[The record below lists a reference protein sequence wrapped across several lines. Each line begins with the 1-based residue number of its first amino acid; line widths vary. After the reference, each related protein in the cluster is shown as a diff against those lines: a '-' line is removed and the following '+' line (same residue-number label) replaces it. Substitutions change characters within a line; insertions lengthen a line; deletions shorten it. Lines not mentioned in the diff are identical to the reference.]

1 MKKGG
6 YREDIL
12 LFSYMVY
19 GLFSVN
25 LSDLFD
31 NNSHKIALLIRI
43 YVRNLGDT
51 S

>member
-12 LFSYMVY
+12 LVSYMAY
-19 GLFSVN
+19 GLFSVH

-31 NNSHKIALLIRI
+31 NNSHEVALLIRI
-43 YVRNLGDT
+43 YVRNLSNT

>member
-12 LFSYMVY
+12 LISYMVY

-25 LSDLFD
+25 LSDLFN
-31 NNSHKIALLIRI
+31 NNSQ
-43 YVRNLGDT
+43 
-51 S
+51 

>member
-12 LFSYMVY
+12 LILYMAY

-31 NNSHKIALLIRI
+31 NNSHEVALLIRI
-43 YVRNLGDT
+43 YVRNLSDA